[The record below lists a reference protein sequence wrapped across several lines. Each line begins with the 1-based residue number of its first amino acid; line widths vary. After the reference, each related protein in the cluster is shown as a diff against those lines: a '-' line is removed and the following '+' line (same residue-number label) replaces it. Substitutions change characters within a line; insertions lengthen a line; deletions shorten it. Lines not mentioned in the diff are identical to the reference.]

1 MNGAFCEISEMLDH
15 DGALK
20 PRHQDPDG
28 QGPEAD
34 PDPPRKKFDIMA
46 HGKTVEGLVVYQA

>member
-1 MNGAFCEISEMLDH
+1 MLDH
-15 DGALK
+15 DGALE